1 MRDIFITHLKKKILN
16 MKCFIILTTLLL
28 CFPVSARIDSIFLTD
43 GVKIEIKKE
52 DECYYLLTAG
62 KEKQQLKCIDDNLES
77 DVIIQDFNFD
87 GYKDIAITN
96 SLGMVNNVFYVFLYE
111 HVNAAFKELRIADSA
126 TPKSACGD
134 LYNLVVQLDDLSL
147 VSSCRSGPVWY
158 YDTYRYNDQGEIWLY
173 KTTEY
178 QIQNS
183 EIDTFPLYEHTFN
196 QKGEKL
202 DTVAIDFDGK
212 KILWSVTSEK
222 VFLYSSPEETSKTKA
237 YLIHNDKVEI
247 LAQKDDWIKI
257 RFASRKGPLIRW
269 LYLPEAI
276 AKS

>member
-1 MRDIFITHLKKKILN
+1 MKYLIIITA
-16 MKCFIILTTLLL
+16 LLL
-28 CFPVSARIDSIFLTD
+28 CFSVSATTNSFYVIDR
-43 GVKIEIKKE
+43 VKVEIQKE
-52 DECYYLLTAG
+52 NGCYYLVATE
-62 KEKQQLKCIDDNLES
+62 KDKQQLKCVDDDQQS
-77 DVIIQDFNFD
+77 DIVIQDFNFD
-87 GYKDIAITN
+87 GYQDIAIIN

-111 HVNAAFKELRIADSA
+111 HVNSAFKELKFSDSKMPA
-126 TPKSACGD
+126 SACGD
-134 LYNLVVQLDDLSL
+134 LYNLAVRLDDLSL

-158 YDTYRYNDQGEIWLY
+158 YDTYRYNAQGELWLY

-178 QIQNS
+178 QNQSS

-212 KILWSVTSEK
+212 KIIWSVISKK

-247 LAQKDDWIKI
+247 LQQKDDWIKI
-257 RFASRKGPLIRW
+257 RFVSRKGPLIRW
-269 LYLPEAI
+269 IYLPEAI

>member
-1 MRDIFITHLKKKILN
+1 MKYIVIITS
-16 MKCFIILTTLLL
+16 LLL
-28 CFPVSARIDSIFLTD
+28 CFSISAETNSSYVIDGL
-43 GVKIEIKKE
+43 KIEIQKE
-52 DECYYLLTAG
+52 NDCYYLLATG
-62 KEKQQLKCIDDNLES
+62 KEKEKLICVDDELQS
-77 DVIIQDFNFD
+77 DIIIKDFNFD

-96 SLGMVNNVFYVFLYE
+96 YLGMVNNIFHVFLYD
-111 HVNAAFKELRIADSA
+111 HMNAIFKELKFADSK
-126 TPKSACGD
+126 TPTSACED
-134 LYNLVVQLDDLSL
+134 LYNLSVRLDDLSL

-158 YDTYRYNDQGEIWLY
+158 YDTYRYNAQGELWLY

-222 VFLYSSPEETSKTKA
+222 AFLYSSPEKTSKTKA

-247 LAQKDDWIKI
+247 LEQKDDWIKI
-257 RFASRKGPLIRW
+257 RFASRKGLLVRW

>member
-1 MRDIFITHLKKKILN
+1 MKYLVIITS
-16 MKCFIILTTLLL
+16 LLL
-28 CFPVSARIDSIFLTD
+28 CFSISAKTNSSYVIDGLKF
-43 GVKIEIKKE
+43 KIQKE
-52 DECYYLLTAG
+52 NDCYYLLAAG
-62 KEKQQLKCIDDNLES
+62 KEKEKLICVDDELQS
-77 DVIIQDFNFD
+77 DIIIKDFNFD

-96 SLGMVNNVFYVFLYE
+96 YLGMVNNIFHVFLYD
-111 HVNAAFKELRIADSA
+111 HMNAVFKEIKIANSK
-126 TPKSACGD
+126 TPLACED
-134 LYNLVVQLDDLSL
+134 LYNLAVRLDDLSL

-158 YDTYRYNDQGEIWLY
+158 YDTYRYNAQGELWLY

-183 EIDTFPLYEHTFN
+183 EIDTFPFYEHTFN
-196 QKGEKL
+196 QKGGKL

-212 KILWSVTSEK
+212 KILWSVTAE
-222 VFLYSSPEETSKTKA
+222 KA

-247 LAQKDDWIKI
+247 IEQKDDWIKI
-257 RFASRKGPLIRW
+257 RFASRKGPLVRW

>member
-1 MRDIFITHLKKKILN
+1 
-16 MKCFIILTTLLL
+16 MKYFVIISTLLL
-28 CFPVSARIDSIFLTD
+28 CFSVSARTESTFITD
-43 GVKIEIKKE
+43 GVKIEIKKIG
-52 DECYYLLTAG
+52 ECFYLLTAG

-96 SLGMVNNVFYVFLYE
+96 YLGMVNNIFYVFLYD
-111 HVNAAFKELRIADSA
+111 HVNAAFKELKIADSK
-126 TPKSACGD
+126 TPTSACGD
-134 LYNLVVQLDDLSL
+134 LYNLVVQLDSLSL

-158 YDTYRYNDQGEIWLY
+158 YDTYRYNAQDELWLY

-183 EIDTFPLYEHTFN
+183 EVDTFPLYEHTFN
-196 QKGEKL
+196 QRGEKL

-212 KILWSVTSEK
+212 KILWPVTSEK
-222 VFLYSSPEETSKTKA
+222 VFLYSSPEKISKTKA
-237 YLIHNDKVEI
+237 YLIHNDQVEI
-247 LAQKDDWIKI
+247 IEQKDDWVKI
-257 RFASRKGPLIRW
+257 RFASRKGPLVRW
-269 LYLPEAI
+269 LYLPDAI

>member
-1 MRDIFITHLKKKILN
+1 MKHPILA
-16 MKCFIILTTLLL
+16 TTLLL
-28 CFPVSARIDSIFLTD
+28 CFSVSTRADSTFIID
-43 GVKIEIKKE
+43 GVNIEIKKE
-52 DECYYLLTAG
+52 DECFYLLTAG

-77 DVIIQDFNFD
+77 DIIIRDFNFD

-96 SLGMVNNVFYVFLYE
+96 SLGMVNNIFYVFLYD
-111 HVNAAFKELRIADSA
+111 HVSAAFKELKIADSK
-126 TPKSACGD
+126 TPASACGD
-134 LYNLVVQLDDLSL
+134 LYNLAIRLDDLSL

-158 YDTYRYNDQGEIWLY
+158 YDTYRYNAKGTLWLY
-173 KTTEY
+173 KATEY

-196 QKGEKL
+196 QKGGKL
-202 DTVAIDFDGK
+202 DTVAVDFDGK
-212 KILWSVTSEK
+212 RILWPVTSEK
-222 VFLYSSPEETSKTKA
+222 VFLYSSPEKASKTKA

-247 LAQKDDWIKI
+247 LEQKDDWIKI
-257 RFASRKGPLIRW
+257 RFVSRKGPLIRW

>member
-1 MRDIFITHLKKKILN
+1 MKYLVIITS
-16 MKCFIILTTLLL
+16 LLL
-28 CFPVSARIDSIFLTD
+28 CFSISAKTNSSYVIDGLKF
-43 GVKIEIKKE
+43 KIQKE
-52 DECYYLLTAG
+52 NDCYYLLAAG
-62 KEKQQLKCIDDNLES
+62 KEKEKLICVDDELQS
-77 DVIIQDFNFD
+77 DIIIKDFNFD

-96 SLGMVNNVFYVFLYE
+96 YLGMVNNIFHVFLYD
-111 HVNAAFKELRIADSA
+111 HMNAVFKEIKIANSK
-126 TPKSACGD
+126 TPLACED
-134 LYNLVVQLDDLSL
+134 LYNLAVRLDYLSL

-158 YDTYRYNDQGEIWLY
+158 YDTYRYNAQGELWLY

-183 EIDTFPLYEHTFN
+183 EIDTFPFYEHTFN
-196 QKGEKL
+196 QKGGKL

-212 KILWSVTSEK
+212 KILWSVTAE
-222 VFLYSSPEETSKTKA
+222 KA

-247 LAQKDDWIKI
+247 IEQKDDWIKI
-257 RFASRKGPLIRW
+257 RFASRKGPLVRW

>member
-1 MRDIFITHLKKKILN
+1 MKYIVIITS
-16 MKCFIILTTLLL
+16 LLL
-28 CFPVSARIDSIFLTD
+28 CFSISAETNSSYVIDGL
-43 GVKIEIKKE
+43 KIEIQKE
-52 DECYYLLTAG
+52 NTCYYLLAIG
-62 KEKQQLKCIDDNLES
+62 KEKEKLICVDDELQS
-77 DVIIQDFNFD
+77 DIIIKDFNFD

-96 SLGMVNNVFYVFLYE
+96 YLGMVNNAFYVFLYD
-111 HVNAAFKELRIADSA
+111 HVNTAFKELRIADSK
-126 TPKSACGD
+126 TPTSACGD
-134 LYNLVVQLDDLSL
+134 LYNLTVQLDSLSL

-158 YDTYRYNDQGEIWLY
+158 YDSYRYNAQGELWLY

-222 VFLYSSPEETSKTKA
+222 AFLYSSPEKTSKTKA

-247 LAQKDDWIKI
+247 LEQKDDWIQI
-257 RFASRKGPLIRW
+257 RFASRKGPLVRW

>member
-1 MRDIFITHLKKKILN
+1 MKYLVIIT
-16 MKCFIILTTLLL
+16 
-28 CFPVSARIDSIFLTD
+28 IFLVCFSAHAKTNSFPLINE
-43 GVKIEIKKE
+43 VKIEIRKE
-52 DECYYLLTAG
+52 NECYYLLTTG
-62 KEKQQLKCIDDNLES
+62 NEKQQLKCVDDNLES
-77 DVIIQDFNFD
+77 DVIKKDFNFD

-96 SLGMVNNVFYVFLYE
+96 YLGMVNNLYSLFLYDR
-111 HVNAAFKELRIADSA
+111 VTKKFKEIKIA
-126 TPKSACGD
+126 TLKRTESACGE
-134 LYNLVVQLDDLSL
+134 LYNPMVKVDTFSL

-158 YDTYRYNDQGEIWLY
+158 YDTYRYNDKGELWLY

-183 EIDTFPLYEHTFN
+183 EIDTFPLYEITFN
-196 QKGEKL
+196 QKGEIL

-212 KILWSVTSEK
+212 KILWPITSEK
-222 VFLYSSPEETSKTKA
+222 TFLYSSPKKTSKTKA

-247 LAQKDDWIKI
+247 LEQKDDWIKI
-257 RFASRKGPLIRW
+257 RFASRKGPLVRW

>member
-1 MRDIFITHLKKKILN
+1 
-16 MKCFIILTTLLL
+16 MKFLIIITTLLL
-28 CFPVSARIDSIFLTD
+28 CFSISARADSTFIID
-43 GVKIEIKKE
+43 GVNIEIKKE
-52 DECYYLLTAG
+52 GECFYLLTAG
-62 KEKQQLKCIDDNLES
+62 KEKQRLKCIDDNLES
-77 DVIIQDFNFD
+77 DIIRQDFNFD

-96 SLGMVNNVFYVFLYE
+96 YLGMVNNIFYVFLYD
-111 HVNAAFKELRIADSA
+111 HVKTAFKEVTIADSKEP
-126 TPKSACGD
+126 TSACED
-134 LYNLVVQLDDLSL
+134 LYNLSVRLDDLSL

-158 YDTYRYNDQGEIWLY
+158 YDTYRYNAQGELWLY

-178 QIQNS
+178 QIQNA

-212 KILWSVTSEK
+212 KILWPVTSEK
-222 VFLYSSPEETSKTKA
+222 AFLYSSPEKTSKTKA

-247 LAQKDDWIKI
+247 LEQKDDWIKI
-257 RFASRKGPLIRW
+257 RFASRKGPLVRW

>member
-1 MRDIFITHLKKKILN
+1 
-16 MKCFIILTTLLL
+16 MKHIVIITTLLL
-28 CFPVSARIDSIFLTD
+28 SFSTSATTNSFHVIDGT
-43 GVKIEIKKE
+43 KIEIRKE
-52 DECYYLLTAG
+52 NECYYLVPAG
-62 KEKQQLKCIDDNLES
+62 KDKQRLKCIDDDLQS
-77 DVIIQDFNFD
+77 DIIIQDLNFD

-96 SLGMVNNVFYVFLYE
+96 YLGMVNNVFYVFLYE
-111 HVNAAFKELRIADSA
+111 HVNTAFKELKIADLA

-222 VFLYSSPEETSKTKA
+222 VFLYSSPEKTSKTKA

>member
-1 MRDIFITHLKKKILN
+1 
-16 MKCFIILTTLLL
+16 MKNFVIIATLLL
-28 CFPVSARIDSIFLTD
+28 CFSVSAETNSSYVID
-43 GVKIEIKKE
+43 GVKIEIQKE
-52 DECYYLLTAG
+52 NDCYYLFDTE
-62 KEKQQLKCIDDNLES
+62 KEKEKLICVDDELQS
-77 DVIIQDFNFD
+77 DVIIKDFNFD

-96 SLGMVNNVFYVFLYE
+96 SLGMVNTVFYVFFYD
-111 HVNAAFKELRIADSA
+111 HINAAFKELKTANYKMPAS
-126 TPKSACGD
+126 SCGG
-134 LYNLVVQLDDLSL
+134 LYNLAVRSEALSL

-158 YDTYRYNDQGEIWLY
+158 YDTYRYNAQGELWLY

-212 KILWSVTSEK
+212 KILWPVTSEK
-222 VFLYSSPEETSKTKA
+222 AFLYSSPEKTSKTKA

-247 LAQKDDWIKI
+247 LEQKDDWIKI
-257 RFASRKGPLIRW
+257 RFASRKGHLVRW

>member
-1 MRDIFITHLKKKILN
+1 MKYLVIITA
-16 MKCFIILTTLLL
+16 LLL
-28 CFPVSARIDSIFLTD
+28 CFSVSAKTNSSYMIG
-43 GVKIEIKKE
+43 GVKIEIQKE
-52 DECYYLLTAG
+52 NDCYYLLATE
-62 KEKQQLKCIDDNLES
+62 KEKEILICVDDELQS
-77 DVIIQDFNFD
+77 DIIIKDFNFD
-87 GYKDIAITN
+87 GYKDIVISN
-96 SLGMVNNVFYVFLYE
+96 SLGMVNTVFYVFLYD
-111 HVNAAFKELRIADSA
+111 HINIAFKELKFADYKMPA
-126 TPKSACGD
+126 SACGD
-134 LYNLVVQLDDLSL
+134 LYNLAVRLEDHSL

-158 YDTYRYNDQGEIWLY
+158 YDSYRYNAQGELWLY

-222 VFLYSSPEETSKTKA
+222 AFLYSSPEKTSKTKA

-247 LAQKDDWIKI
+247 IEQKDDWIKI
-257 RFASRKGPLIRW
+257 RFASRKGPLVRW

>member
-1 MRDIFITHLKKKILN
+1 MKYLILV
-16 MKCFIILTTLLL
+16 TTLLL
-28 CFPVSARIDSIFLTD
+28 CFSVSARADSIFRNN
-43 GVKIEIKKE
+43 GIEIEKE
-52 DECYYLLTAG
+52 GECYYLLTIG
-62 KEKQQLKCIDDNLES
+62 QEKQKIKCIDDNLES
-77 DVIIQDFNFD
+77 DVIILDLNFD

-96 SLGMVNNVFYVFLYE
+96 SLGMVNNVFYVFLYD
-111 HVNAAFKELRIADSA
+111 HVSVAFKELKIANPKTSA
-126 TPKSACGD
+126 SACGD
-134 LYNLVVQLDDLSL
+134 LYNLAVKLDDLSL

-158 YDTYRYNDQGEIWLY
+158 YDTYRYNAQGAIWLY

-178 QIQNS
+178 HIQNS

-212 KILWSVTSEK
+212 RILWPVTSEK
-222 VFLYSSPEETSKTKA
+222 VFLYSSPEKTSKTKA

-247 LAQKDDWIKI
+247 LEQKDDWIKI
-257 RFASRKGPLIRW
+257 RFVSRKGPLIRW

>member
-1 MRDIFITHLKKKILN
+1 MKYIVIITS
-16 MKCFIILTTLLL
+16 LLL
-28 CFPVSARIDSIFLTD
+28 CFSISAETNSSYVIDGL
-43 GVKIEIKKE
+43 KIEIQKE
-52 DECYYLLTAG
+52 NSCYYLLAIG
-62 KEKQQLKCIDDNLES
+62 KEKEKLICVDDELQS
-77 DVIIQDFNFD
+77 DIIIKDFNFD

-96 SLGMVNNVFYVFLYE
+96 YLGMVNNAFYVFLYD
-111 HVNAAFKELRIADSA
+111 HVNTAFKELKIADSK
-126 TPKSACGD
+126 TPTSACGD
-134 LYNLVVQLDDLSL
+134 LYNLAVQLDSLSL

-158 YDTYRYNDQGEIWLY
+158 YDSYRYNAQGELWLY

-222 VFLYSSPEETSKTKA
+222 AFLYSSPEKKSKTKA

-247 LAQKDDWIKI
+247 LEQKDDWIKI
-257 RFASRKGPLIRW
+257 RFASRKGPLVRW

>member
-1 MRDIFITHLKKKILN
+1 
-16 MKCFIILTTLLL
+16 MKYIIIITTLLL
-28 CFPVSARIDSIFLTD
+28 SFSTSATTNSFHVIDGT
-43 GVKIEIKKE
+43 KIEIRKE
-52 DECYYLLTAG
+52 NECYYLVPAG
-62 KEKQQLKCIDDNLES
+62 KDKQRLKCIDDDLQS
-77 DVIIQDFNFD
+77 DIIIQDLNFD

-96 SLGMVNNVFYVFLYE
+96 YLGMVNNVFYVFLYE
-111 HVNAAFKELRIADSA
+111 HVNAAFKELKIADLA
-126 TPKSACGD
+126 TPNSACGD

-158 YDTYRYNDQGEIWLY
+158 YDTYRYNDQGEVWLY

-222 VFLYSSPEETSKTKA
+222 VFLYSSPEKKSKTKA

>member
-1 MRDIFITHLKKKILN
+1 MKYIVIITS
-16 MKCFIILTTLLL
+16 LLL
-28 CFPVSARIDSIFLTD
+28 CFSISAETNSSYVIDGL
-43 GVKIEIKKE
+43 KIEIQKE
-52 DECYYLLTAG
+52 NACYYLLAIG
-62 KEKQQLKCIDDNLES
+62 KEKEKLICVDDELQS
-77 DVIIQDFNFD
+77 DIIIKDFNFD

-96 SLGMVNNVFYVFLYE
+96 YLGMVNNAFYVFLYD
-111 HVNAAFKELRIADSA
+111 HVNTAFKELKIADSK
-126 TPKSACGD
+126 TPTSACGD
-134 LYNLVVQLDDLSL
+134 LYNLAVKLDSLSL

-158 YDTYRYNDQGEIWLY
+158 YDSYRYNAQGELWLY

-222 VFLYSSPEETSKTKA
+222 AFLYSSPEKKSKTKA

-247 LAQKDDWIKI
+247 LEQKDDWIKI
-257 RFASRKGPLIRW
+257 RFASRKGPLVRW
-269 LYLPEAI
+269 LYLTEAI

>member
-1 MRDIFITHLKKKILN
+1 
-16 MKCFIILTTLLL
+16 MKLLIIITTLLL
-28 CFPVSARIDSIFLTD
+28 CFSISERADSTFIID
-43 GVKIEIKKE
+43 GVKVDFKKE
-52 DECYYLLTAG
+52 GECFYLMTAG
-62 KEKQQLKCIDDNLES
+62 EEKQQLKCIDDNLES
-77 DVIIQDFNFD
+77 DIVIQDFNFD

-96 SLGMVNNVFYVFLYE
+96 YLGMVNNIFHVFLYD
-111 HVNAAFKELRIADSA
+111 HMNAIFKELKFADSK
-126 TPKSACGD
+126 TPTSACED
-134 LYNLVVQLDDLSL
+134 LYNLSIRLDDLSL

-158 YDTYRYNDQGEIWLY
+158 YDTYRYNTQGELWLY

-222 VFLYSSPEETSKTKA
+222 AFLYSSPEKK
-237 YLIHNDKVEI
+237 I
-247 LAQKDDWIKI
+247 KDQ
-257 RFASRKGPLIRW
+257 SLS
-269 LYLPEAI
+269 Y
-276 AKS
+276 S

>member
-1 MRDIFITHLKKKILN
+1 MKYIVIITS
-16 MKCFIILTTLLL
+16 LLL
-28 CFPVSARIDSIFLTD
+28 CFSISAETNSSYVIDGL
-43 GVKIEIKKE
+43 KIEIQKE
-52 DECYYLLTAG
+52 NTCYYLLAIG
-62 KEKQQLKCIDDNLES
+62 KEKEKLICVDDELQS
-77 DVIIQDFNFD
+77 DIIIKDFNFD

-96 SLGMVNNVFYVFLYE
+96 YLGMVNNAFYVFLYD
-111 HVNAAFKELRIADSA
+111 HVNTAFKELKIADSK
-126 TPKSACGD
+126 TPTSACGD
-134 LYNLVVQLDDLSL
+134 LYNLAVQLDSLSL

-158 YDTYRYNDQGEIWLY
+158 YDSYRYNAQGELWLY

-222 VFLYSSPEETSKTKA
+222 AFLYSSPEKKSKTKA

-247 LAQKDDWIKI
+247 LEQKDDWIKI
-257 RFASRKGPLIRW
+257 RFASRKGPLVRW